1 MRYDLFEFNGS
12 MTRVQILWRVVVLLL
27 LIAVL
32 MYDLL
37 IGRPG

>member
-1 MRYDLFEFNGS
+1 MKYDLFEFNGS
-12 MTRVQILWRVVVLLL
+12 MTRVQILWRVVVLLI

-32 MYDLL
+32 AYDLL

>member
-1 MRYDLFEFNGS
+1 MKYDLFEFDGS
-12 MTRVQILWRVVVLLL
+12 MTRVQILWRVVVLLI

-32 MYDLL
+32 AYDLL

>member
-12 MTRVQILWRVVVLLL
+12 MTRTQMFWRVVVLLL

>member
-12 MTRVQILWRVVVLLL
+12 MTRTQILWRVVVLVI

-32 MYDLL
+32 AYDLL

>member
-12 MTRVQILWRVVVLLL
+12 MTRVQILWRVVVLLI

-32 MYDLL
+32 AYDLL

>member
-12 MTRVQILWRVVVLLL
+12 MTRVQILWRVVVLIA

-32 MYDLL
+32 AYDLL